1 MCLDFTSAYSWRR
14 TMIARI
20 VALGL
25 MSAAAA
31 VSQAGTSASDEVPTV
46 QVHYA
51 DLDLSTEHG
60 ALTLY
65 KRIEGAARRVCP
77 SASSL
82 NIRASQ
88 LSARCVSTAIER
100 AVADVNSPQLAK
112 VGAVR
117 ARRLSQG

>member
-1 MCLDFTSAYSWRR
+1 MCLDFMFAYSWRR

-20 VALGL
+20 LALGL

-31 VSQAGTSASDEVPTV
+31 VSQAGTSMSDEVPTV
-46 QVHYA
+46 RVHYE

-65 KRIEGAARRVCP
+65 KRIEGAAKRVCP
-77 SASSL
+77 TASALSL
-82 NIRASQ
+82 RASQ
-88 LSARCVSTAIER
+88 ASARCVDAAISR

-117 ARRLSQG
+117 SRRLSQG